1 MESNKHFLYVL
12 ECSDATYYTGYTTNL
27 ERRIKQ
33 HNDGKGAKYTR
44 GRVPVK
50 CIYNEEFPSKS
61 DALKAEYAFK
71 RLNRENKERYMREG
85 KTNDKKPE
93 ELFK

>member
-1 MESNKHFLYVL
+1 MERNKHFLYVL

-50 CIYNEEFPSKS
+50 CIYSEEFPSKS
-61 DALKAEYAFK
+61 EALKAEYSFK
-71 RLNRENKERYMREG
+71 QLNRENKERYMREG